1 MIESNRT
8 ASYALTLLLTLA
20 VSFMTLHA
28 REREYHSTVFDYTSA
43 KGYCD
48 NKTIDDL
55 EGIWEFPDDETDVMI
70 CRSQWEKHSYDII
83 VLSSPDCRL
92 GAGSVIGHASRSADA
107 NKFKVSLYTRISSDA
122 FSMPGDCLGEL
133 SADGSSLM
141 FHPKKIKFSLRSIS
155 ILPKFW
161 RMIRVKVDNPLD
173 RLARGLVKIYPSG
186 AGKRDGFDAPIYF

>member
-20 VSFMTLHA
+20 VSFMTLQA
-28 REREYHSTVFDYTSA
+28 REREHHATVFDYTSA
-43 KGYCD
+43 KNYCD

-92 GAGSVIGHASRSADA
+92 GADSVIGHASRSADA

-133 SADGSSLM
+133 SADGNSLM

>member
-1 MIESNRT
+1 MRKPS
-8 ASYALTLLLTLA
+8 LA
-20 VSFMTLHA
+20 MMLIMMLAMPLMTLQAHG
-28 REREYHSTVFDYTSA
+28 HMNSTPVFDYTSA
-43 KGYCD
+43 KEYCD
-48 NKTIDDL
+48 STTIDDL

-92 GAGSVIGHASRSADA
+92 GAGSVIGHASRLADA

-173 RLARGLVKIYPSG
+173 RLARGLVKTYPSG